1 MVLLVRKGFLIY
13 NAVISIMSMEIVKSL
28 LFIIVG
34 AAGIIWAADRFTDGA
49 ASLARRFNIS
59 QMVVGLT
66 VVAFGTSAPEL
77 FVSMMSALQ
86 GSSAMAVANVVGSNI
101 FNVLC
106 IGGVT
111 AAISIVNVSR
121 DTVRRDIPMV
131 VVTSVLMILLCL
143 DGRLSFLDGCLLMAG
158 FVLDTLWLVRSK
170 GGQTA
175 GDDVKTVK
183 LYGALQSVGLV
194 LVGLAALVLF
204 SSLFVRGA
212 SSVAAFLGVSET
224 VIGLTIVAGG
234 TSLPELATS
243 VVAARKGQSALAIGN
258 VIGSCIFNILLILGL
273 TAMVCPMTTE
283 GITWM
288 DYALMTGAVI
298 LFGIFSYSKMR
309 ISRGEGWVLTTLF
322 VAYMSWI
329 IATA

>member
-158 FVLDTLWLVRSK
+158 FVLYTLWLVRSK

-175 GDDVKTVK
+175 GDDVTASLLKAYSTAENLDFTVELEKK
-183 LYGALQSVGLV
+183 LIS
-194 LVGLAALVLF
+194 
-204 SSLFVRGA
+204 
-212 SSVAAFLGVSET
+212 
-224 VIGLTIVAGG
+224 
-234 TSLPELATS
+234 
-243 VVAARKGQSALAIGN
+243 
-258 VIGSCIFNILLILGL
+258 
-273 TAMVCPMTTE
+273 
-283 GITWM
+283 
-288 DYALMTGAVI
+288 
-298 LFGIFSYSKMR
+298 FSYKHPLDVPTVSGKPLK
-309 ISRGEGWVLTTLF
+309 STGL
-322 VAYMSWI
+322 S
-329 IATA
+329 TAVFLNKK